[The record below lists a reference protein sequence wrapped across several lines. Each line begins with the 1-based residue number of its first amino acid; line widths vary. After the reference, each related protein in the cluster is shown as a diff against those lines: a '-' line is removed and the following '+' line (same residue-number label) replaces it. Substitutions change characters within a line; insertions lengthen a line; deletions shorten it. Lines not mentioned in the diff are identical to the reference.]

1 LATKLPV
8 GAKVMKVRI
17 EEAEIEVTIEGPI
30 PAFDD
35 NPPAPSGDMEY
46 DEYGVADRS
55 WWYPRPVFPGDCG
68 AGETLASVTSSFNAQ
83 YDAQK
88 NYSWLI
94 YNCASGW
101 QLKQPKH

>member
-1 LATKLPV
+1 V

-68 AGETLASVTSSFNAQ
+68 RGETLAAVVQKFNAQ
-83 YDAQK
+83 FDAQID
-88 NYSWLI
+88 YFSLS
-94 YNCASGW
+94 YNCAKGW
-101 QLKQPKH
+101 QMRRPRN